1 MNTKHLET
9 VLRWIVITG
18 IFLLPFIPTIV
29 ASSMFFPY
37 ITGKNFAFR
46 VIVEVITGAWIALA
60 LVDARYRPKRSWILG
75 AFGIF
80 VIIIAIADAQGAYPF
95 KSFWSNFERMDGWVT
110 LIHTYLY
117 LCVAT
122 AMMHTENLWKRL
134 FQVSLAV
141 SVFLSAYGAL
151 QVLGVFALGQG
162 TGSGLDV
169 RIDATFGNSIYLAI
183 YMLFHVF
190 IAALLLAQDSLQK
203 KADILR
209 IAFYG
214 SIMALDTLALFLTG
228 TRGTMLGLIMGT
240 IVTALL
246 MLFMGNQS
254 RRARHGAVWT
264 LVIVFILG
272 GGLYFARDTQFVHNI
287 GFLQRLSTISIHD
300 NTIQARFLNIET
312 AWNGVKERPLLGW
325 GQENYAVV
333 FDKYYDPRM
342 YADEPWFDRV
352 HNIFFDWLIAGG
364 VLGLLAYL
372 SIFVATAYIIW
383 RKQTNALR
391 PLHVLEQ
398 SIISGL
404 FVGYFVHNIA
414 VFDNVTSYIL
424 WATMLAYILWRTQLG
439 GDIHVPQ
446 KTPFNRDVLPVTAT
460 VMLVITVVALW
471 WANWLP
477 YEQNIGLLRVL
488 TQQQPSA
495 TMLQAQM
502 DKVIAIGA
510 FGTQEAREQMSQ
522 VATSIGSATGVSAEE
537 KQLFFEDTMKQ
548 LSLQSQ
554 ASPMDARFPLFMGSI
569 SAAFG
574 DLLTAESSLEHAHQ
588 LSPHKQTIIFQQASI
603 EEALNKPDAALADYK
618 EAYDLAPAYS
628 QARILYAIA
637 LIKAKD
643 ETTADQL
650 LATLA
655 TSSAIVN
662 PDIANAYISVKHY
675 EKVVA
680 LWNTYLQANPIDPDA
695 HLTVA
700 GQYYKL
706 GKKDDAIAALNDLA
720 AHVPS
725 LASQVATIITEIK
738 NGSAPLQ

>member
-1 MNTKHLET
+1 MNTKYLET
-9 VLRWIVITG
+9 VLRWIVIGG
-18 IFLLPFIPTIV
+18 IFLLPFVPTLV

-46 VIVEVITGAWIALA
+46 ILVEIMTGAWLALA

-75 AFGIF
+75 AFGVF
-80 VIIIAIADAQGAYPF
+80 VVLIAIADAHGVYPF
-95 KSFWSNFERMDGWVT
+95 KSFWSNFERMDGWIT
-110 LIHTYLY
+110 LIHTFLY
-117 LCVAT
+117 MTVAA

-134 FQVSLAV
+134 FQLSLAV

-151 QVLGVFALGQG
+151 QVLGIVALGQG
-162 TGSGLDV
+162 TGSGLSV

-190 IAALLLAQDSLQK
+190 IAALLLAQDTIQK
-203 KADILR
+203 RADALR

-214 SIMALDTLALFLTG
+214 SIMALDTVALFLTG
-228 TRGTMLGLIMGT
+228 TRGTMLGLIIGT
-240 IVTALL
+240 IVAALL

-264 LVIVFILG
+264 LVIVLVLG
-272 GGLYFARDTQFVHNI
+272 GGLYLARDTQTVHNI
-287 GFLQRLSTISIHD
+287 GFLQRLSTISVHD
-300 NTIQARFLNIET
+300 TTIQARFLNIET
-312 AWNGVKERPLLGW
+312 AWKGVKERPFLGW

-364 VLGLLAYL
+364 ILGLLAYL
-372 SIFVATAYIIW
+372 SIFVATAYVIW
-383 RKQTNALR
+383 RKRANAIR
-391 PLHVLEQ
+391 PLHVIEK
-398 SIISGL
+398 SILSGL
-404 FVGYFVHNIA
+404 FVGYFVHNVA

-424 WATMLAYILWRTQLG
+424 WATMLAYIMWRTQLES
-439 GDIHVPQ
+439 DVHVPQ
-446 KTPFNRDVLPVTAT
+446 KTPFNRDAVSVTAT
-460 VMLVITVVALW
+460 VMLIITVLVLW

-477 YEQNIGLLRVL
+477 YEQNVGLLRVL

-495 TMLQAQM
+495 AMLQAQM
-502 DKVIAIGA
+502 DNVIAVGA
-510 FGTQEAREQMSQ
+510 FGTQEAREQLSQ
-522 VATSIGSATGVSAEE
+522 VANSVASAAGVPA
-537 KQLFFEDTMKQ
+537 KDRQLFFEDTMKQ

-554 ASPMDARFPLFMGSI
+554 ASPMDARFPLFMGSV
-569 SAAFG
+569 SASFG

-588 LSPHKQTIIFQQASI
+588 LSPHKQTIIFQQAAI
-603 EEALNKPDAALADYK
+603 EMALNKPEVALADYK
-618 EAYDLAPAYS
+618 EAYDLAPAYN

-643 ETTADQL
+643 ETTADAL
-650 LATLA
+650 LAPLA
-655 TSSAIVN
+655 TSSAIIN
-662 PDIANAYISVKHY
+662 PDIAAAYIAQNHY
-675 EKVVA
+675 SKIVS
-680 LWNTYLQANPIDPDA
+680 LWGMYIQANPTDPEA

-706 GKKDDAIAALNDLA
+706 GKKDDAIATLNDLV

-725 LASQVATIITEIK
+725 LASQIGTIITEIK